1 MRNADVQEVVVQL
14 KARIDQMSRNTY
26 GKKNGE
32 RFKSVQKLN
41 QLRNLLSTIEEID
54 GSVEDL
60 LEKQQRKRNAST

>member
-14 KARIDQMSRNTY
+14 KARIHQMSRNTY

-41 QLRNLLSTIEEID
+41 QLRDLLSTIEEID

-60 LEKQQRKRNAST
+60 LEQQQRKRDASS

>member
-60 LEKQQRKRNAST
+60 LEKQQRKRDAST

>member
-14 KARIDQMSRNTY
+14 KARIDQITRNTY

-32 RFKSVQKLN
+32 RFRSVKKLN

-60 LEKQQRKRNAST
+60 LEQQQRKRDASS